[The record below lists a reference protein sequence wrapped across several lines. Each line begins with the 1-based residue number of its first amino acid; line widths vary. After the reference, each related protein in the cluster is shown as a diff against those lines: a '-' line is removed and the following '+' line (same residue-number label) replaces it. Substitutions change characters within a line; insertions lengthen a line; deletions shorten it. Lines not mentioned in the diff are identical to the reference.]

1 MLNKVLWE
9 ILHPNI
15 NVFYIRYTFHIMLN
29 KVLWEILHP
38 NINVFYIRKMIKALE
53 IKRCNEANMSIMNG
67 GWIGGTLTI
76 E

>member
-1 MLNKVLWE
+1 MDKQTVYCHLANHSKR
-9 ILHPNI
+9 P
-15 NVFYIRYTFHIMLN
+15 MLN

-67 GWIGGTLTI
+67 G
-76 E
+76 

>member
-1 MLNKVLWE
+1 
-9 ILHPNI
+9 
-15 NVFYIRYTFHIMLN
+15 MLN

-53 IKRCNEANMSIMNG
+53 IKKYNEANMLIMNG